1 MHVTFLKI
9 NLMKLKNNKSLK
21 IIVYIALITISSNLY
36 SQNFGIGACAI
47 YNFQTESFGAGLRA
61 EIPVKKLIVVP
72 QISYYPGFNQIQ
84 EYYAGVSLHFNIVSY
99 GNLTFYTLINGAYN
113 GWINYESSSLSTAKY
128 SNWAAEGGIGIK
140 KGKCWK
146 PFMELRYNVKWKE
159 ANLRIGLMYFF
170 NCDSKNGRSK
180 KKKKAVSCPAY
191 AN

>member
-9 NLMKLKNNKSLK
+9 NVKMFKNNKVLQ
-21 IIVYIALITISSNLY
+21 TILLAVFLMNSSYLF
-36 SQNFGIGACAI
+36 SQNFGIGGCVI

-61 EIPVKKLIVVP
+61 EVPVKKLIVVP
-72 QISYYPGFNQIQ
+72 QISYYPGFNQIN
-84 EYYAGVSLHFNIVSY
+84 EYYAGVSLHFNIISY
-99 GNLTFYTLINGAYN
+99 GNLTLYTLVNGAYN

-159 ANLRIGLMYFF
+159 ANLRLGIMYFF
-170 NCDSKNGRSK
+170 KCDSKNGRSK
-180 KKKKAVSCPAY
+180 KRKKAVSCPAY
-191 AN
+191 DN